1 MKNTSV
7 IVAFLQNAWV
17 RDPECLQYSIA
28 RHNEAFRLD
37 MLRRL
42 LFAGCL
48 TGRRLRA
55 AFGPFCEQIVWEECT
70 REIADN
76 PRVVLPAQPEHI
88 ADVIYR
94 LKPIAVLAFGNHA
107 FKNVSEVYA
116 GKLFRAPHPAARQ
129 AATAERLADTATL
142 LDVYLNKPH
151 LPALSPRHL
160 AALRA
165 VRDGDW
171 RKGCVYGY
179 QFDDR
184 SSALCKC
191 ERAGLVECTLGC
203 HISKRW
209 ALTDEGRA
217 ALARARCESREPPA
231 SALDSRMKC
240 ARLLT

>member
-165 VRDGDW
+165 VRDGDPW
-171 RKGCVYGY
+171 AGCMNP
-179 QFDDR
+179 DHAR
-184 SSALCKC
+184 IRARAMRECRRMALLSSGA
-191 ERAGLVECTLGC
+191 
-203 HISKRW
+203 RW
-209 ALTDEGRA
+209 ALTCHGRD